1 MAWGTNTWGTGNW
14 GDNPLD
20 VNVSV
25 TGFQLTSVLG
35 TASAQITVDVFVTG
49 QLLTSNVGSPAIT
62 ADANVSLTGFSLSA
76 NLGNCYYYSRCQCHS
91 NWSITNF
98 CTRCC

>member
-35 TASAQITVDVFVTG
+35 TAVITVE
-49 QLLTSNVGSPAIT
+49 
-62 ADANVSLTGFSLSA
+62 
-76 NLGNCYYYSRCQCHS
+76 
-91 NWSITNF
+91 TNAYL
-98 CTRCC
+98 